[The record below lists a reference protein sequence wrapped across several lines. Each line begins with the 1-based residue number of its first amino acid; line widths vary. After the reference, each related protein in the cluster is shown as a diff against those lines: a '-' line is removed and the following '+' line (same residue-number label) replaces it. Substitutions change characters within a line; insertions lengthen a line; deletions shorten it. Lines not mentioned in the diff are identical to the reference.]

1 MNENVGKCIMTCICK
16 SGDFSG
22 RASRA
27 EFWWWQLFAII
38 IVAIVCVTAMLFNS
52 LLTTNSSLTEDLYSA
67 IIPVS
72 VAILIVAPTSISVA
86 IRRLHDVG
94 RDVPSLLL
102 LIIPIIGWIMLLII
116 LTQQSKEK

>member
-1 MNENVGKCIMTCICK
+1 MGKYITTCLGM
-16 SGDFSG
+16 SADFSG

-27 EFWWWQLFAII
+27 EFWWWQLFAIVI
-38 IVAIVCVTAMLFNS
+38 IAIVCVAAMFVNS

-72 VAILIVAPTSISVA
+72 VTMLILAPISLSVA

-102 LIIPIIGWIMLLII
+102 LIIPIIGWIILLII
-116 LTQQSKEK
+116 LTQPSKEDK